1 MLSKNLISSV
11 LTQIPV
17 FFLGVLSGVFS
28 TRLLGDEGKGVFSL
42 IQANMQL
49 FVLIFS
55 IGIQTG
61 VVYFIS
67 SKKISEQLV
76 IGMATTVFLINSFL
90 LLALLLVSY
99 ILNLNHLF
107 LPDGYTQLFYLAF
120 IFIMYLFSFLNSL
133 FSSVFQ
139 AHSKFKT
146 INFISIANS
155 IINVVLFSTL
165 FFVSSSQLNNPVSR
179 LNIILF
185 ITTAVLFINT
195 LMWVYY
201 YNKHINIKPS
211 FNFEFKHQF
220 KTFLSYNSSIYIGMF
235 INFFNYR
242 LDLWIVNHYLPEK
255 DLSYYSLAANIN
267 QIILYLSV
275 TIASVLLPNLSGKT
289 EEERVELFIKV
300 SRICFMFFGVIIL
313 TAYMLSSFIIPFMY
327 GNEFENTVIPF
338 QIILPGMLFS
348 CITQLFSIF
357 IVSAN
362 RNIFNII
369 ACSFGLVFTL
379 ILDLILIPKIGINGA
394 SIATSLSYFII
405 FLLSYIFVI
414 YLLNK
419 KTLNLFIPKR
429 HDLSMVINLVKK
441 QIK

>member
-300 SRICFMFFGVIIL
+300 SRICFIFFGVIIL
-313 TAYMLSSFIIPFMY
+313 TAYLLSSFIIPFMY

>member
-107 LPDGYTQLFYLAF
+107 LPYGYTQLFYLAF

-300 SRICFMFFGVIIL
+300 SRICFIFFGVIIL
-313 TAYMLSSFIIPFMY
+313 TAYLLSSFIIPFMY

>member
-28 TRLLGDEGKGVFSL
+28 TRVLGDEAKGVFSL
-42 IQANMQL
+42 IQANTQL

-67 SKKISEQLV
+67 SKKISEQVV
-76 IGMATTVFLINSFL
+76 IGMATFVFVFSSI
-90 LLALLLVSY
+90 LLALTLIASNFV
-99 ILNLNHLF
+99 NFNHLF
-107 LPDGYTQLFYLAF
+107 LPEGYTQIIYLGF

-146 INFISIANS
+146 INFISLANS
-155 IINVVLFSTL
+155 VINVLLFTVLF
-165 FFVSSSQLNNPVSR
+165 FGFSSFLNDTVSR
-179 LNIILF
+179 LNIIIY
-185 ITTAVLFINT
+185 ITTFVLFINS
-195 LMWVYY
+195 LMWLYY
-201 YNKHINIKPS
+201 YRKHINIKPS
-211 FNFEFKHQF
+211 FNFDFRNHFKM
-220 KTFLSYNSSIYIGMF
+220 FLSYNTSIYIGMF

-275 TIASVLLPNLSGKT
+275 TIASVLLPNLSGKS
-289 EEERVELFIKV
+289 ENEREELFVKV
-300 SRICFMFFGVIIL
+300 SRICFVFFGIIIL
-313 TAYMLSSFIIPFMY
+313 GGYLLSSFVIPFMY
-327 GNEFENTVIPF
+327 GADFENTIVPF

-348 CITQLFSIF
+348 CVTQLFSIF

-362 RNIFNII
+362 RNIFNIT

-379 ILDLILIPKIGINGA
+379 ILDLLLIPKLGINGA
-394 SIATSLSYFII
+394 SIATSCSYFII
-405 FLLSYIFVI
+405 FIISYIFVI
-414 YLLNK
+414 YLMNK
-419 KTLNLFIPKR
+419 KNYNLFFPKLGDVR
-429 HDLSMVINLVKK
+429 MVLNLVKK

>member
-242 LDLWIVNHYLPEK
+242 LDLWIVNHYLLEK

>member
-289 EEERVELFIKV
+289 EDERVELFIKV

-313 TAYMLSSFIIPFMY
+313 TAYLLSSFIIPFMY